1 MLLTSLFGSY
11 CCAFL
16 FGELGFSRRARC
28 LFATDFVVSVP
39 FCMRAI
45 FNGYGLRDFTL
56 SLPFLA
62 NTAAV
67 FLHFSTNFG
76 FVCLCPIAAIS
87 CKYCCGIFAF
97 FNELWFRLPSRL
109 PFLKDSGFLSRLLLF
124 HRPCCKALNFRT
136 HVASPSSALPP

>member
-45 FNGYGLRDFTL
+45 FNGYGLRDFAL

-76 FVCLCPIAAIS
+76 FVCLCLIAAIP
-87 CKYCCGIFAF
+87 CKYCCGILHFSTNFGFVCLRACHF
-97 FNELWFRLPSRL
+97 SRTLGSFRDCCYFIVLAVRL
-109 PFLKDSGFLSRLLLF
+109 
-124 HRPCCKALNFRT
+124 
-136 HVASPSSALPP
+136 